1 MIKIVKWNEHTKN
14 KWNKQAVSWDK
25 RSINMWDNGSRKDII
40 PFFNTYV
47 EQATSVLDIGCGSG
61 YGTYKLKELA
71 YEVTGID
78 ISEKM
83 VQLAKNHLGND
94 VPLYVGSV
102 DDLPFNDEA
111 FDHALLINVIEW
123 TEHPIDALLEI
134 KRILKQGGML
144 CAGILGATSGPRQ
157 NSYARL
163 YNEDVVMNT
172 MMPWEFFQL
181 AKENGFRLI
190 AQHAIHKHEINEEDV
205 AHLPDDLKQAVS
217 FMTLFMLEKE

>member
-1 MIKIVKWNEHTKN
+1 TKN
-14 KWNKQAVSWDK
+14 KWNKQAVSRDK
-25 RSINMWDNGSRKDII
+25 LSINMWDNGSRKDII
-40 PFFNTYV
+40 PLFNTYV
-47 EQATSVLDIGCGSG
+47 EQATSVLDIGCGIW

-71 YEVTGID
+71 YDLTGID
-78 ISEKM
+78 NSENTI
-83 VQLAKNHLGND
+83 QLAKNSLENE
-94 VPLYVGSV
+94 VTLYVESV
-102 DDLPFNDEA
+102 DDLPFDDEA

-172 MMPWEFFQL
+172 M
-181 AKENGFRLI
+181 
-190 AQHAIHKHEINEEDV
+190 
-205 AHLPDDLKQAVS
+205 
-217 FMTLFMLEKE
+217 